1 MREAGI
7 VVKTKE
13 VCHLNVVSAVSFVG
27 PAATFGTVPATIPV
41 DYDVA
46 IIGAGPAGTAC
57 ALALRHSGL
66 RVALLDKAQ
75 FPRDKVCGDA
85 IPGHALKALR
95 QLDPAFAEALWQLQP
110 RDDVRNS
117 RLVAPNGASLTLQW
131 KLPSFNSPRETFDAA
146 LLALVRQHSAT
157 EILENTGLKTLQI
170 EADRV
175 RLTTTGGAEITCQLV
190 IGCDGAN
197 SAVGRKLLPEPRLAR
212 AHHCVGVRA
221 YYENVAGAA
230 SGTTEFF
237 LTRDYLAGYVWLFPV
252 GGGRYNVGLGMLA
265 EVVAQ
270 HKVDLK
276 ETMTRLLATHPA
288 LAGRFAEAR
297 QLGPIVGF
305 GLPLGGGRTRPV
317 SGARFMLCGDAA
329 SLIDPLQGHGID
341 TAIQSGVL
349 AAAQAVACF
358 EKQDFSAAFMQEYD
372 AQVALKIS
380 RKLAKSYRLMRFL
393 SNKPWLVNA
402 AVRLARVPGLKPWV
416 QRAIG

>member
-1 MREAGI
+1 M
-7 VVKTKE
+7 
-13 VCHLNVVSAVSFVG
+13 
-27 PAATFGTVPATIPV
+27 
-41 DYDVA
+41 A

-75 FPRDKVCGDA
+75 FPRDKICGDA
-85 IPGHALKALR
+85 VPGHALKALR
-95 QLDPAFAEALWQLQP
+95 QLDPAFVEALWQLQP
-110 RDDVRNS
+110 LDAVRES
-117 RLVAPNGASLTLQW
+117 RLVAPNGDSLRLRW
-131 KLPSFNSPRETFDAA
+131 KLPSFSCPRQTLDAA
-146 LLALVRQHSAT
+146 LLDLVRAHSTT
-157 EILENTGLKTLQI
+157 EIRESTGLKDLQI
-170 EADRV
+170 AADGV
-175 RLTTTGGAEITCQLV
+175 RLRPADGPEITCQLV

-197 SAVGRKLLPEPRLAR
+197 SVVGRKLLPEPRLAR

-221 YYENVAGAA
+221 YFENIAGTE

-252 GGGRYNVGLGMLA
+252 GQGRYNVGLGMLA

-276 ETMTRLLATHPA
+276 VTMQHLLATHPA

-297 QLGPIVGF
+297 QLGPTVGF
-305 GLPLGGGRTRPV
+305 GLPLGGGRVRPI
-317 SGARFMLCGDAA
+317 SGERFMLCGDAA

-341 TAIQSGVL
+341 TAMQSGIL
-349 AAAQAVACF
+349 AAAQALACF
-358 EKQDFSAAFMQEYD
+358 EKQDFSAGFLQEYD
-372 AQVALKIS
+372 AQVAHKIG

-393 SNKPWLVNA
+393 SNKAWLVNV
-402 AVRLARVPGLKPWV
+402 AVRLARVSGLKPWV

>member
-1 MREAGI
+1 MR
-7 VVKTKE
+7 
-13 VCHLNVVSAVSFVG
+13 
-27 PAATFGTVPATIPV
+27 IPSPF

-46 IIGAGPAGTAC
+46 IVGAGPAGTAC
-57 ALALRHSGL
+57 ALALRRSGL

-85 IPGHALKALR
+85 VPGHALKALR
-95 QLDPAFAEALWQLQP
+95 QLDPAFADALWQLQP
-110 RDDVRNS
+110 LDAVRRS
-117 RLVAPNGASLTLQW
+117 RLVAPNGGRLDLQW

-146 LLALVRQHSAT
+146 LLHLVRTHSAT
-157 EILENTGLKTLQI
+157 KILENTGLKAVRI
-170 EADRV
+170 EAGHV
-175 RLTTTGGAEITCQLV
+175 RLTTAAGPEITCQLV

-197 SAVGRKLLPEPRLAR
+197 SVVGRKLLPEPRLAR

-221 YYENVAGAA
+221 YFENIAGTEA
-230 SGTTEFF
+230 GTTEFF
-237 LTRDYLAGYVWLFPV
+237 LTRDYLAGYCWLFPV
-252 GGGRYNVGLGMLA
+252 GQGRYNVGLGMLA
-265 EVVAQ
+265 EVVAE
-270 HKVDLK
+270 HKVDLRQ
-276 ETMTRLLATHPA
+276 TLQRLLATHPA

-305 GLPLGGGRTRPV
+305 GLPLGGGRVRSI

-341 TAIQSGVL
+341 TAIQSGIL

-358 EKQDFSAAFMQEYD
+358 ERGDFGPNFMQQYD
-372 AQVALKIS
+372 AQVAEKIG

-393 SNKPWLVNA
+393 STKPWLVNA
-402 AVRLARVPGLKPWV
+402 AVRLAQVPGLKPWV

>member
-1 MREAGI
+1 MSTHS
-7 VVKTKE
+7 K
-13 VCHLNVVSAVSFVG
+13 FD
-27 PAATFGTVPATIPV
+27 F
-41 DYDVA
+41 DVA

-85 IPGHALKALR
+85 VPGHALKALR
-95 QLDPAFAEALWQLQP
+95 QLDPAFVEALWQLQP
-110 RDDVRNS
+110 LDAVRES
-117 RLVAPNGASLTLQW
+117 RLVAPNGDSLRMRW
-131 KLPSFNSPRETFDAA
+131 KLPSFSCPRETLDAA
-146 LLALVRQHSAT
+146 LLELVRAHSAT
-157 EILENTGLKTLQI
+157 EIMESTGLKDLQI
-170 EADRV
+170 EADGV
-175 RLTTTGGAEITCQLV
+175 RLRPAQGPEITCQLV

-197 SAVGRKLLPEPRLAR
+197 SVVSRKLLPEPRLAR

-221 YYENVAGAA
+221 YFENIADTE

-252 GGGRYNVGLGMLA
+252 GQGRYNVGLGMLA
-265 EVVAQ
+265 EVVAR

-276 ETMTRLLATHPA
+276 ETMQRLLATHPA

-305 GLPLGGGRTRPV
+305 GLPLGGGRVRPV

-341 TAIQSGVL
+341 TAMQSGIL
-349 AAAQAVACF
+349 AAAQALACF
-358 EKQDFSAAFMQEYD
+358 EKQDFSAGFMQEYD
-372 AQVALKIS
+372 AQIAHKIG

-393 SNKPWLVNA
+393 SNKAWLVNA
-402 AVRLARVPGLKPWV
+402 AVRLARVPGIKPWV

>member
-1 MREAGI
+1 MSTHS
-7 VVKTKE
+7 K
-13 VCHLNVVSAVSFVG
+13 FD
-27 PAATFGTVPATIPV
+27 F
-41 DYDVA
+41 DVA

-85 IPGHALKALR
+85 VPGHALKALR
-95 QLDPAFAEALWQLQP
+95 QLDPAFVEALWQLQP
-110 RDDVRNS
+110 LDAVRES
-117 RLVAPNGASLTLQW
+117 RLVAPNGDSLRMRW
-131 KLPSFNSPRETFDAA
+131 KLPSFSCPRETLDAA
-146 LLALVRQHSAT
+146 LLELVRAHSAT
-157 EILENTGLKTLQI
+157 EIMESTGLKDLQI
-170 EADRV
+170 EADGV
-175 RLTTTGGAEITCQLV
+175 RLRPAQGPEITCQLV

-197 SAVGRKLLPEPRLAR
+197 SVVGRKLLPEPRLAR
-212 AHHCVGVRA
+212 AHHCVGVRT
-221 YYENVAGAA
+221 YFENIADTE

-252 GGGRYNVGLGMLA
+252 GQGRYNVGLGMLA
-265 EVVAQ
+265 EVVAR

-276 ETMTRLLATHPA
+276 ETMQRLLATHPA

-305 GLPLGGGRTRPV
+305 GLPLGGGRVRPV

-341 TAIQSGVL
+341 TAMQSGIL
-349 AAAQAVACF
+349 AAAQALACF
-358 EKQDFSAAFMQEYD
+358 EKQDFSAGFMQEYD
-372 AQVALKIS
+372 AQVAHKIG

-393 SNKPWLVNA
+393 SNKAWLVNA
-402 AVRLARVPGLKPWV
+402 AVRLARVPGIKPWV

>member
-1 MREAGI
+1 MSTHS
-7 VVKTKE
+7 K
-13 VCHLNVVSAVSFVG
+13 FD
-27 PAATFGTVPATIPV
+27 F
-41 DYDVA
+41 DVA

-85 IPGHALKALR
+85 VPGHALKALR
-95 QLDPAFAEALWQLQP
+95 QLDPAFVEALWQLQP
-110 RDDVRNS
+110 LDAVRES
-117 RLVAPNGASLTLQW
+117 RLVAPNGDSLRMRW
-131 KLPSFNSPRETFDAA
+131 KLPSFSCPRETLDAA
-146 LLALVRQHSAT
+146 LLELVRAHSAT
-157 EILENTGLKTLQI
+157 EIMESTGLKDLQI
-170 EADRV
+170 EADGV
-175 RLTTTGGAEITCQLV
+175 RLRPAQGPEITCQLV

-197 SAVGRKLLPEPRLAR
+197 SVVGRKLLPEPRLAR

-221 YYENVAGAA
+221 YFENIADTE

-252 GGGRYNVGLGMLA
+252 GQGRYNVGLGMLA
-265 EVVAQ
+265 EVVAR

-276 ETMTRLLATHPA
+276 ETMQRLLATHPA

-305 GLPLGGGRTRPV
+305 GLPLGGGRVRPV

-341 TAIQSGVL
+341 TAMQSGIL
-349 AAAQAVACF
+349 AAAQALACF
-358 EKQDFSAAFMQEYD
+358 EKQDFSAGFMQEYD
-372 AQVALKIS
+372 AQIAHKIG

-393 SNKPWLVNA
+393 SNKAWLVNA
-402 AVRLARVPGLKPWV
+402 AVRLARVPGIKPWV